1 MKTLL
6 KGPDSMQPHHTLF
19 KLPDSRRTANQQNS
33 YDGTI
38 SPAEPALASSW
49 QQHNEL
55 VLDNSRPVERPS
67 SWEEQSPF
75 CPENTPTLYEGG
87 SSFVNQSTEASD
99 IATRT
104 ADSDDLGEGS
114 GLGPSL
120 NSLKS
125 LLNPCVNS
133 PSAGDFHFF
142 HGLAPPAR
150 PSVPLIPADLVL
162 AVLRRIKTHKLPHLQ
177 ATLCDSSLVERLCQ
191 KVYFPVEPVSL
202 GHVTSMHGL
211 LFYVLQDCIV
221 MRDPLGEIYDLPGSS
236 TQCARNFSAGIE
248 TYELLA
254 IPSFESILALTI
266 AIMKA
271 QDDAK
276 PWLCSTFLSAAARHC
291 QVLGYHRET
300 TYQNDNTGNRE
311 NMRRLFWSI
320 YMFDKNMSLYFGRAS
335 NIQDFEI
342 DTGYP
347 AISTD
352 PGAQLWDQA
361 TVISIQLARLQG
373 QIYDRLYSPS
383 AQKASH
389 SERERRIDDLA
400 SQLEEWHIETRKT
413 MRTGESAAAPLAMG
427 GGPFSK
433 SFRELNQCLVR
444 ILLFSTFAPFIAV
457 FLHAVVAASFE
468 DVLLLDQVVDSLKPT
483 RAASHRT
490 ERLYQV
496 CSTFAKLAR
505 DIVERTQGRRSDI
518 EGRAR
523 QESVWPADSP
533 TQAPSDRHQ
542 SLDDI
547 FEYGMMGDI
556 GGAINSGNLSDILNS
571 CLGGGQSWAADLFET
586 GP

>member
-1 MKTLL
+1 
-6 KGPDSMQPHHTLF
+6 
-19 KLPDSRRTANQQNS
+19 
-33 YDGTI
+33 
-38 SPAEPALASSW
+38 
-49 QQHNEL
+49 
-55 VLDNSRPVERPS
+55 
-67 SWEEQSPF
+67 
-75 CPENTPTLYEGG
+75 
-87 SSFVNQSTEASD
+87 
-99 IATRT
+99 
-104 ADSDDLGEGS
+104 
-114 GLGPSL
+114 
-120 NSLKS
+120 
-125 LLNPCVNS
+125 
-133 PSAGDFHFF
+133 
-142 HGLAPPAR
+142 
-150 PSVPLIPADLVL
+150 
-162 AVLRRIKTHKLPHLQ
+162 
-177 ATLCDSSLVERLCQ
+177 
-191 KVYFPVEPVSL
+191 
-202 GHVTSMHGL
+202 MHGL

-400 SQLEEWHIETRKT
+400 SQLEEWHIETRKFKASLQGQSQVYDLT
-413 MRTGESAAAPLAMG
+413 LANWDITYYSSLTTVLRAPSLPSAGTVINP
-427 GGPFSK
+427 
-433 SFRELNQCLVR
+433 RCLKVAR
-444 ILLFSTFAPFIAV
+444 LGLQTHLRYSPEFQRSDLLTATDYANWILLFSTFAPFIAV